1 MLLQSIQVFR
11 RHTGDPPQ
19 IPRFLMERWANVSR
33 EDVHLATIRVFKASS
48 RIKLYLP
55 ENPANPDE
63 PREYELEMVQ
73 ESVDNQLVVAEKE
86 KEPGSR
92 ARTTILAGKV
102 KHECNLRPVFTEKYR
117 KRVRDRHREV
127 NTRSRQIKMIDEVT
141 PGRGSVN
148 MLSSGVANASAFS
161 DPVVRTFIHSS
172 IPSFLTGQ
180 SVQKTK
186 QKPTKGFERM
196 ARMPRNQL
204 LDLLFKLFGEKET
217 WPIKLLRERTQQP
230 EAFLKETLSDI
241 AFLHRSGEHNGT
253 WELKEN
259 FKEGVRV
266 HVISTQTKPR
276 ELTKLSQAKPEP
288 GPSGLPGMGGSD
300 VKMEDGGEDDY
311 DEDEDDE
318 DMEEVS

>member
-1 MLLQSIQVFR
+1 
-11 RHTGDPPQ
+11 
-19 IPRFLMERWANVSR
+19 MERWANVNN

-55 ENPANPDE
+55 ENPANPEE
-63 PREYELEMVQ
+63 PGEYELEMVQ

-86 KEPGSR
+86 KEPGNR

-161 DPVVRTFIHSS
+161 DLV
-172 IPSFLTGQ
+172 
-180 SVQKTK
+180 KTK
-186 QKPTKGFERM
+186 QKPAKGQFERM
-196 ARMPRNQL
+196 ARMPKNQL
-204 LDLLFKLFGEKET
+204 LDLLFRLFGEKET
-217 WPIKLLRERTQQP
+217 WSIKLLRDKTQQP
-230 EAFLKETLSDI
+230 EAFLKETLSEI

-259 FKEGVRV
+259 FKEGA
-266 HVISTQTKPR
+266 
-276 ELTKLSQAKPEP
+276 KLEP
-288 GPSGLPGMGGSD
+288 GPSGLPGMAGTEIRAEGVVD
-300 VKMEDGGEDDY
+300 DDYEEDD
-311 DEDEDDE
+311 DDE

>member
-1 MLLQSIQVFR
+1 MQ
-11 RHTGDPPQ
+11 
-19 IPRFLMERWANVSR
+19 RWADVNR

-55 ENPANPDE
+55 KNPDNPEE
-63 PREYELEMVQ
+63 PSEYELDMVQ
-73 ESVDNQLVVAEKE
+73 ESVENQLVVAEKE

-127 NTRSRQIKMIDEVT
+127 NTRSRQIKMIEEVT
-141 PGRGSVN
+141 SGRGSVN
-148 MLSSGVANASAFS
+148 MLSSGVANANAFS
-161 DPVVRTFIHSS
+161 DLVVRVLPQLSDLFPLIGC
-172 IPSFLTGQ
+172 IA
-180 SVQKTK
+180 QKTK
-186 QKPTKGFERM
+186 QKPAKGQFERM
-196 ARMPRNQL
+196 ARMPKNQL
-204 LDLLFKLFGEKET
+204 LDLLFKLFGERGT

-230 EAFLKETLSDI
+230 EAFLKETLGEI

-266 HVISTQTKPR
+266 YDIFIRT
-276 ELTKLSQAKPEP
+276 ELYQLTGCPQANAEA
-288 GPSGLPGMGGSD
+288 GPSGLPGMGGAD
-300 VKMEDGGEDDY
+300 VKMEDAGDEDD